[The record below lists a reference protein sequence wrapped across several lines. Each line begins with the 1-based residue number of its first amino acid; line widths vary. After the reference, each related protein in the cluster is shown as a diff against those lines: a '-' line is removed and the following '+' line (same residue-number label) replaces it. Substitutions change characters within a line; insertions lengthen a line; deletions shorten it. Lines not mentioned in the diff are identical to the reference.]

1 MSGVGAAMAVYGA
14 CDAIVSMQKQVVCTI
29 NWFSGNGI
37 EIYTFLGSYEL
48 YKHYFLVFLRSSNL
62 VLVS

>member
-29 NWFSGNGI
+29 NWFSGDSI

-48 YKHYFLVFLRSSNL
+48 YLL
-62 VLVS
+62 